1 MKMNSAEKE
10 VHDWLFK
17 TVIGLNLCPFAKKPY
32 NEGQIRIKSTN
43 KKNKKEQIDFFLDEL
58 NTLQQ
63 SQNLTTSLVIFENAT
78 KDFFKFYEFEQNLSD
93 MLYEL
98 SLEET
103 FQLVSFHPKF
113 IFEQEDK
120 NSLAH
125 YVNRSPLPLIHIL
138 RSKDIALALEESKD
152 AEALSFR
159 NQKKIENLSAQELR
173 YYFPFLKDIK

>member
-1 MKMNSAEKE
+1 
-10 VHDWLFK
+10 
-17 TVIGLNLCPFAKKPY
+17 
-32 NEGQIRIKSTN
+32 
-43 KKNKKEQIDFFLDEL
+43 
-58 NTLQQ
+58 
-63 SQNLTTSLVIFENAT
+63 
-78 KDFFKFYEFEQNLSD
+78 